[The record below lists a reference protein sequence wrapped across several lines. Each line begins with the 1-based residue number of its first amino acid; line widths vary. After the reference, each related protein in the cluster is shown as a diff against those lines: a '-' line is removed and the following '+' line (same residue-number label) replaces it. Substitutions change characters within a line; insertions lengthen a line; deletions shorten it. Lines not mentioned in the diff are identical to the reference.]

1 MKFKGILSLCLA
13 GFAISASAQTHVEGE
28 EYYKADQF
36 DNAKDLLTRSL
47 NNSATDKAVSDYYL
61 GLISLRDKK
70 NAEAQEYFQK
80 GIQANPEYAYNY
92 VGLGQIK
99 LLAGDE
105 KGASADFKDA
115 EKLSKKDP
123 ALHIAIAR
131 AYDNADPVK
140 YEKEIAKRVE
150 KARKINMESPE
161 IYIFEGD
168 QLKEQKEFGDAAAK
182 YEMAANYNSNAT
194 EAYVK
199 YANLFTM
206 VNPQYAVTMLQK
218 LLEVNP
224 TSALGQRELAI
235 AYYNNKDY
243 ANAANEY
250 SKYVKN
256 PSHFKQDEN
265 RYAFLLF
272 YGGKYKEGYDYATQL
287 LQADPKNFTAQ
298 RYQFMNAAQL
308 PELKEQLLP
317 MAEALLAAHK
327 ANPKENKFAAI
338 DYTLI
343 SDEFSSAKR
352 PDEAIA
358 VLKEAIAEDPD
369 NAAFNKN
376 LAMKYV
382 DANNITEASK
392 AYKGYLEKTEKPG
405 YNDFIQQATFSFYA
419 GVENQEANPEEAA
432 KFFNEVNE
440 YADKAGEILPDNYK
454 PVMLHGDVAKQTAT
468 KELAASA
475 AVEVYTKALQMLES
489 SADPLK
495 YTRDAKTLYN
505 YLGNYYL
512 DQKDTAKAKE
522 YFNRYKTF
530 DPQNEEYAKFVE
542 GLK

>member
-36 DNAKDLLTRSL
+36 DNAKDLLIRSL
-47 NNSATDKAVSDYYL
+47 NNNSTDKAVSDYYL

-70 NAEAQEYFQK
+70 NAEAQDYFQK
-80 GIQANPEYAYNY
+80 GVQANPEYAYNY
-92 VGLGQIK
+92 VGLGRVK

-105 KGASADFKDA
+105 KGAAADFKDA
-115 EKLSKKDP
+115 EKLGKKD
-123 ALHIAIAR
+123 AGLHIAIAR
-131 AYDNADPVK
+131 AYADVDGVK
-140 YEKEIAKRVE
+140 YEKEITKRVE
-150 KARKINMESPE
+150 KARKVNMESPE

-168 QLKEQKEFGDAAAK
+168 QLKDQKEFGDAAAK
-182 YEMAANYNSNAT
+182 YEMAANYNKDAS

-206 VNPQYAVTMLQK
+206 VNPEYAVTMLKK

-272 YGGKYKEGYDYATQL
+272 YGGKYQEGYDYATQL

-308 PELKEQLLP
+308 PQLKEQLLP

-338 DYTLI
+338 DFTLI

-352 PDEAIA
+352 PEEAIA
-358 VLKEAIAEDPD
+358 VLQEAIAEDPD
-369 NAAFNKN
+369 NASFNKN

-475 AVEVYTKALQMLES
+475 AVEIYTKALQMLES
-489 SADPLK
+489 SENPLK

-512 DQKDTAKAKE
+512 DKKDTAKAKE